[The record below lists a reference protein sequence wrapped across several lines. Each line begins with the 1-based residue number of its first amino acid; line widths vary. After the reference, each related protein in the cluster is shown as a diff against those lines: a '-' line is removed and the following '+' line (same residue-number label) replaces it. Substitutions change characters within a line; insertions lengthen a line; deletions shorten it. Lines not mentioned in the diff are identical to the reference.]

1 MSGSGCRRRAS
12 SQKSADKAAK
22 HEGIAFG
29 IRFFVTWARSLL
41 QLWTMGPRKRKR
53 VWLSAALLIAVGCG
67 DDKGD
72 ATDLPAGGD
81 SANGGQGAGDG
92 SNGGGS
98 GGAGGGNNGGGLAS
112 ETEEPLSFELP
123 QAGASSVYVPNPVTD
138 RVAVVNA
145 TTFAI
150 ETVRAGKA
158 PTYTGTVPG
167 KDIAIVLNVGTRDAS
182 LLRTN
187 EGRTEVRSLPVGHDA
202 NAIAVAPDGQHALI
216 YFEGGNTDQS
226 AQSFQDVTVVDLTP
240 GSEASRG
247 VSVGFKPR
255 AVRFSADGDLAFVI
269 TEDGISVI
277 DLTAVDQGPMI
288 ARLISVGDSF
298 SDPLSTDVAITP
310 DGKYALARRT
320 DQTILR
326 LIDLSDGAI
335 AELDLK
341 VLQGTPAQG
350 DAGAVAGVL
359 GAKALEITDVD
370 IAPDGTFA
378 LAVARSHGALIRV
391 PLPAGFSDASSLTV
405 TMIEGQL
412 VGSVSIANT
421 GKLALAYTTAAP
433 VEGVTIVDLV
443 GATPLRGVRL
453 RKSVRAVALSADG
466 SRALVLHAKGNGSP
480 EQPGIDEEE
489 RIDRS
494 EGYSLIDT
502 SSGFAKLQL
511 TSSPVNE
518 RDLVVTADAARMF
531 ALLRDDSKG
540 VRLLQM
546 ADLGS
551 FQVTT
556 TSLVAPPSSIGIVPG
571 ADRLF
576 VGQELSGGMIT
587 FVNTQTGEVE
597 KAVTGF
603 ELTSRIR
610 Q

>member
-1 MSGSGCRRRAS
+1 MALRTR
-12 SQKSADKAAK
+12 
-22 HEGIAFG
+22 
-29 IRFFVTWARSLL
+29 T
-41 QLWTMGPRKRKR
+41 R
-53 VWLSAALLIAVGCG
+53 VWLTAALLIAVGCG
-67 DDKGD
+67 GESKSDESDLDGPGGSGD
-72 ATDLPAGGD
+72 GNDGEGT
-81 SANGGQGAGDG
+81 NGGANNGGSSPGG
-92 SNGGGS
+92 SNG
-98 GGAGGGNNGGGLAS
+98 ALPP
-112 ETEEPLSFELP
+112 EQEEPLAFELP
-123 QAGASSVYVPNPVTD
+123 QAGATSVYVPNPVTD

-145 TTFAI
+145 NTFAI

-158 PTYTGTVPG
+158 PTYTATVPG
-167 KDIAIVLNVGTRDAS
+167 KDVAIVLNVGTRDAS
-182 LLRTN
+182 LLRTS
-187 EGRTEVRSLPVGHDA
+187 EGHTEVVSLPVGHDA
-202 NAIAVAPDGQHALI
+202 NAIAIAPDGQHGLI
-216 YFEGGNTDQS
+216 YFEGGDTNQS
-226 AQSFQDVTVVDLTP
+226 AQSFQDVTVVDLSP
-240 GSEASRG
+240 GNEGSRG
-247 VSVGFKPR
+247 VSVGFRPR
-255 AVRFSADGDLAFVI
+255 AVRFSANGDQAFVI

-277 DLTAVDQGPMI
+277 DLTAVDQGPVI

-326 LIDLSDGAI
+326 LVDLANGAI

-341 VLQGTPAQG
+341 VLQGTPAQDG
-350 DAGAVAGVL
+350 MAAVPGALAT
-359 GAKALEITDVD
+359 KTLEITDVD

-378 LAVARSHGALIRV
+378 VAVARSHGALIRV
-391 PLPAGFSDASSLTV
+391 PIPGGFSDANSLLV
-405 TMIEGQL
+405 TKIEGQL

-421 GKLALAYTTAAP
+421 GKIALAYTTATA
-433 VEGVTIVDLV
+433 VEGVTVVDLV
-443 GATPLRGVRL
+443 GATAPRGIRL
-453 RKSVRAVALSADG
+453 RKSVRAVALSSDG
-466 SRALVLHAKGNGSP
+466 SRALVLHANSTGAA
-480 EQPGIDEEE
+480 EQSGITEEE

-511 TSSPVNE
+511 TSSRVKE
-518 RDLVVTADAARMF
+518 RDLVITADAETLVATRIF
-531 ALLRDDSKG
+531 ALLRDDRKG

-546 ADLGS
+546 ADLES

-576 VGQELSGGMIT
+576 VGQDLTGGMIT
-587 FVNTQTGEVE
+587 FVNTKTGAVE